1 MLYEVSP
8 SAGYMPT
15 VLTMVNRAKLTAPRL
30 IASIGQLYGD
40 FSWAPLRNGAESNQY
55 QALTINPVRQISR
68 HIQLRPMQVD
78 DDMNKHAQPSVST

>member
-1 MLYEVSP
+1 MLYKVSAF
-8 SAGYMPT
+8 AGFVPT

-55 QALTINPVRQISR
+55 QANTINPVRKFR
-68 HIQLRPMQVD
+68 VNPTAAMQVT
-78 DDMNKHAQPSVST
+78 S

>member
-15 VLTMVNRAKLTAPRL
+15 VFTMVNRAKLTAPRL

-40 FSWAPLRNGAESNQY
+40 FSWAPLRNGASGEIKSI
-55 QALTINPVRQISR
+55 LVRVPHDR
-68 HIQLRPMQVD
+68 AKYFLKVPARPYGRVGR
-78 DDMNKHAQPSVST
+78 